1 MGCTSFTKSTA
12 KAEEARAR
20 VKREGRDARRGLF
33 MGFRGVAGET
43 TGSDS
48 IFFTKP
54 DIWESYPVSCFE
66 AVKRLDWVFAA
77 TKLLDA
83 SILPRSEATRGR

>member
-1 MGCTSFTKSTA
+1 
-12 KAEEARAR
+12 
-20 VKREGRDARRGLF
+20 

-66 AVKRLDWVFAA
+66 AVKRLDLAAQRGNKGKVIGFDENGLGRGAEGSLSRFALVMRQDLELA
-77 TKLLDA
+77 A
-83 SILPRSEATRGR
+83 NSHF